1 MNNLIVLHN
10 SRCMKSRNALKVL
23 EEHNIPYSIVPYL
36 EGTLDVDDLKD
47 LLSKLRLNPSDIVR
61 KTEALYKEC
70 FKGKE
75 FSNGEWLEILVN
87 NPKLIERPI
96 LFNDKNAVVGRP
108 TENVITFI
116 NKHYKK

>member
-23 EEHNIPYSIVPYL
+23 EEQNIPYSIVPYL
-36 EGTLDVDDLKD
+36 EGTLDINDLKD

-61 KTEALYKEC
+61 KTDALYKEYY
-70 FKGKE
+70 KGKD
-75 FSNGEWLEILVN
+75 FSNVEWLEILVN

-96 LFNDKNAVVGRP
+96 LFNDKDAVLGRP
-108 TENVITFI
+108 IENVITFI
-116 NKHYKK
+116 NKYYKK